1 MYKSLT
7 EVEFQRKYLRTANF
21 IQIGGK
27 KKMLIG
33 WLDLGILSKEEC

>member
-7 EVEFQRKYLRTANF
+7 EVEFQKIFKDSKFHSNRRE
-21 IQIGGK
+21 

-33 WLDLGILSKEEC
+33 WLDLGILSKEES